1 MIRWRP
7 RQERVVLA
15 CYTVA
20 LYMTV
25 VDSTIIFTALPS
37 LARDFHASLDAA
49 QWVTLSYLLSLAV
62 AVPSSGWIGD
72 RFGTRRTFLTALVL
86 FTGVLRAVRPVRL
99 ADPAGH
105 LPGDPGHRRRPDHP
119 GRPGH
124 DVPHLPARAP
134 RPGPG
139 HGRAGHGPRPG
150 HRARAGRDTHH
161 RAVLAV
167 VLLRQYPVRDR
178 RSGHRAAVPVR
189 APRACRGPAGH
200 RRLRAGRRRPGA
212 VPVRPQRGAGAGLD
226 QPGHHRHRHHQPG
239 RAGQPGGA
247 RAAAEDADAEP
258 AAAAQPDLPHHQPG
272 LAVPGRAATTAT
284 CSSCPSSCRRP
295 AGPRR

>member
-1 MIRWRP
+1 MSTSGRRAGRGRGRLRDP
-7 RQERVVLA
+7 VAAAPGAGGPGVLHGRSVHDRGGQHDHLHRA
-15 CYTVA
+15 
-20 LYMTV
+20 
-25 VDSTIIFTALPS
+25 
-37 LARDFHASLDAA
+37 
-49 QWVTLSYLLSLAV
+49 AV
-62 AVPSSGWIGD
+62 AGPGVPRVPGRRAVGD
-72 RFGTRRTFLTALVL
+72 AELPAQPGCRRPVVRVDRGPVRHPAHLPDRPGAVHR
-86 FTGVLRAVRPVRL
+86 VLRAVRPVRL

-105 LPGDPGHRRRPDHP
+105 LPVDPGHRRRPDHP

-189 APRACRGPAGH
+189 APRAGRLAGH

-226 QPGHHRHRHHQPG
+226 QPGHRRGRRHQPG
-239 RAGQPGGA
+239 RAGRPGA
-247 RAAAEDADAEP
+247 
-258 AAAAQPDLPHHQPG
+258 
-272 LAVPGRAATTAT
+272 
-284 CSSCPSSCRRP
+284 CSNC
-295 AGPRR
+295 G